1 MGQIAH
7 KKKTIMSNLRELRD
21 YFNGRLEDERKTI
34 ATDIAVDKEKL
45 SNLMSE
51 VEAMLA
57 VQAAKSRKV

>member
-1 MGQIAH
+1 
-7 KKKTIMSNLRELRD
+7 MSNLRELRD

-34 ATDIAVDKEKL
+34 AMDIAVDKEKL